1 MRNPI
6 RLKNLRPRFLT
17 CYAVGILVLI
27 FSRPTLASFL
37 VGTVVVLMGA
47 VLRSWGAGHLIK
59 NRSLT
64 VSGPY
69 ARIRHP
75 LYLGTLLVATGF
87 ALIVGGGGALIAVCG
102 LLTWFFFHYFP
113 RKERAESARLERL
126 YGAVYT
132 EYQERVPAL
141 RPSLVAW
148 RPSGASS
155 QWLDADRRWS
165 RLRYSENNELGAV
178 LGVLMCLV
186 VFGWRTIG
194 F

>member
-6 RLKNLRPRFLT
+6 RLKNFRPRFLPY
-17 CYAVGILVLI
+17 YAVGILVL
-27 FSRPTLASFL
+27 SLSHPTLASFL

-47 VLRSWGAGHLIK
+47 ALRGWGAGHLVK

-69 ARIRHP
+69 ARMRHP

-87 ALIVGGGGALIAVCG
+87 ALIVGGRGTLLAVCV
-102 LLTWFFFHYFP
+102 LLAWFFFHYFP
-113 RKERAESARLERL
+113 RKERLESARLERL
-126 YGAVYT
+126 YGEVYT

-148 RPSGASS
+148 RPSVTAS
-155 QWLDADRRWS
+155 QWLDVDRRWS
-165 RLRYSENNELGAV
+165 GSRYSENNELGAV

-194 F
+194 C